1 VIPLGVVASRSHDAP
16 APGGDYLDLLAVTPV
31 AAWSMNRKLVSTAT
45 VAIRVRR
52 SSDNTQEDIGFAGD
66 VLDAAALASFVGAN
80 DAFVTNVYDQ
90 TGNGRH
96 LGQGDSG
103 KQPRIVSAGTPDG
116 AMVFD
121 ASDDCLVS
129 ETLAMGTARAA
140 LFAEW
145 ERSTDGSVRVLAE
158 LSNNYSSDNNRFAI
172 YTYSVQ
178 GAMIGAM
185 GTSGARINSFANDAD
200 MGFWTYLFDKSTSG
214 SGQIAVWRDS
224 VSLTPT
230 TVATTDVGGTF
241 SSSNLNVGARAN
253 GAAFPSGA
261 KIRQLVLY
269 TADVSASR
277 ADIETIMAA

>member
-1 VIPLGVVASRSHDAP
+1 
-16 APGGDYLDLLAVTPV
+16 
-31 AAWSMNRKLVSTAT
+31 MNRKLVSTAT

-52 SSDNTQEDIGFAGD
+52 SSDDTQADIGFSGD

-103 KQPRIVSAGTPDG
+103 KQPRIVSAGAPDG

-129 ETLAMGTARAA
+129 ETLAMGTARAS

-145 ERSTDGSVRVLAE
+145 ERSTDASVHVLAE
-158 LSNNYSSDNNRFAI
+158 LSNNYSSDNNHFAI

-185 GTSGARINSFANDAD
+185 GTSGARINSFANDAG
-200 MGFWTYLFDKSTSG
+200 MGLWTYIFDKSASG
-214 SGQIAVWRDS
+214 SGQIAAWRDG
-224 VSLTPT
+224 VPLTPT

-253 GAAFPSGA
+253 GGGLPSAAS
-261 KIRQLVLY
+261 IRQLVVY
-269 TADVSASR
+269 TADASGIR
-277 ADIETIMAA
+277 ADIEAILAA